1 MEKTIVGPARL
12 FRLIRDARPPKAMI
26 AAAVLFGVLEAASGL
41 AVPLLTMR
49 AVNSFAA
56 GGLSS
61 ATLLLVALALIGQ
74 AALGGLAYY
83 LMSAIGGRIVA
94 AIRERVWNHVL
105 RLNVG
110 YFDAHESGETM
121 SRVTQDTNVV
131 RGLITNHIITFF
143 TGLLSI
149 AGAVAMLLWIDWKM
163 TLVILLA
170 AVLAVGA
177 MLPIGNRMQAI
188 ALAHQDEMAKF
199 SGNLGRVLTNIRL
212 VKAYQAEETEL
223 EAGRAQIRN
232 LYRFGLREA
241 RILSTLSPLMTLV
254 ISLVLILL
262 FGYGGAQ
269 VASGALTTGALVAI
283 MFYMV
288 QIVFPFTQMAT
299 FFTELQKAVGATE
312 RLWEILETPPEE
324 GALAAA
330 EASEREGTR
339 AEGAH
344 FVTDVGHAEELPVQ
358 GDIEFENVSF
368 RYGEK
373 PVFESL
379 DLHIPGGKT
388 TALVGASGAGKTTIF
403 SLLER
408 FYEPGEG
415 TIRYAGRPIRSIP
428 LEKWRRLFGYVQQ
441 ESSVTSGTIRDN
453 VKYGNPDAT
462 DEEIIEALK
471 KANAWEFVSRLE
483 RGLDTDVGEAGVKLS
498 GGQRQRIAIA
508 RALLRDPAILLLD
521 EATSNLDNESEA
533 LVQDAL
539 QKAMQ
544 GRTTIIIAHRLS
556 TVMHADRLVVLE
568 NGRVTGIGTHRELMD
583 SHPYYRR
590 LVTRSLKAV

>member
-1 MEKTIVGPARL
+1 MEKAIVGPAKL
-12 FRLIRDARPPKAMI
+12 FRLIWDARPPKAMI
-26 AAAVLFGVLEAASGL
+26 ASAVLLGVLEAASGL
-41 AVPLLTMR
+41 AVPLLTMT

-56 GGLSS
+56 GGFSYT
-61 ATLLLVALALIGQ
+61 TLLLVALALIGQ

-83 LMSAIGGRIVA
+83 LMSVIGGKIVA

-105 RLNVG
+105 RLKID

-121 SRVTQDTNVV
+121 SRITQDTNVV
-131 RGLITNHIITFF
+131 RSLITNHLIMFF

-149 AGAVAMLLWIDWKM
+149 IGAVVMLLWIDWKM
-163 TLVILLA
+163 TLVIMLA
-170 AVLAVGA
+170 AALAVGV
-177 MLPIGNRMQAI
+177 MLPIGNKMQAI
-188 ALAHQDEMAKF
+188 SLAHQDELAKF

-223 EAGRAQIRN
+223 VTGRDQIRN

-312 RLWEILETPPEE
+312 RLWEILETPTEIEP
-324 GALAAA
+324 ATA
-330 EASEREGTR
+330 EAAEREGAR
-339 AEGAH
+339 AAGARLAAG
-344 FVTDVGHAEELPVQ
+344 TGDAEELPAQ
-358 GDIEFENVSF
+358 GDIEFDHVSF
-368 RYGEK
+368 RYGKK

-379 DLHIPGGKT
+379 NLHIPGGKT

-408 FYEPGEG
+408 FYEPDGG
-415 TIRYAGRPIRSIP
+415 TIRYAGRPIQAIP
-428 LEKWRRLFGYVQQ
+428 LGKWRRLFGYVQQ
-441 ESSVTSGTIRDN
+441 ESSVVSGTIRDN

-508 RALLRDPAILLLD
+508 RALLRDPAVLLLD

-544 GRTTIIIAHRLS
+544 GRTTIIIAHR
-556 TVMHADRLVVLE
+556 
-568 NGRVTGIGTHRELMD
+568 
-583 SHPYYRR
+583 
-590 LVTRSLKAV
+590 

>member
-1 MEKTIVGPARL
+1 MEKNIAGPARL

-26 AAAVLFGVLEAASGL
+26 AAAVLLGVLEAASGL
-41 AVPLLTMR
+41 AVPLLTMT

-56 GGLSS
+56 GGLSYT
-61 ATLLLVALALIGQ
+61 TLLLVALALIGQ

-105 RLNVG
+105 RLKVE
-110 YFDAHESGETM
+110 YFDAHQSGETM
-121 SRVTQDTNVV
+121 SRITQDTNVV
-131 RGLITNHIITFF
+131 RNLITNHLITFF

-149 AGAVAMLLWIDWKM
+149 VGAVAMLLWIDWKM

-170 AVLAVGA
+170 AVLAVGV
-177 MLPIGNRMQAI
+177 MLPIGNKMQAV
-188 ALAHQDEMAKF
+188 ALAHQDELAKF

-212 VKAYQAEETEL
+212 VKAYQAEATEL
-223 EAGRAQIRN
+223 AAGRVQIRN

-241 RILSTLSPLMTLV
+241 RIMATLSPLMTLV

-312 RLWEILETPPEE
+312 RLCEILDTRAEE
-324 GALAAA
+324 GVLAAA
-330 EASEREGTR
+330 ER
-339 AEGAH
+339 AGEAAGAE
-344 FVTDVGHAEELPVQ
+344 ALPGQ
-358 GDIEFENVSF
+358 GDIVFENVSF

-379 DLHIPGGKT
+379 NLHIPGGKT

-408 FYEPGEG
+408 FYEPCGG
-415 TIRYAGRPIRSIP
+415 TIRYAGRPIQSIE
-428 LEKWRRLFGYVQQ
+428 LGRWRRMFGYVQQ
-441 ESSVTSGTIRDN
+441 ESTVVSGTIRDN
-453 VKYGNPDAT
+453 VKYGDRDAT
-462 DEEIIEALK
+462 DDEVIEALK

-521 EATSNLDNESEA
+521 EATSSLDNESEA
-533 LVQDAL
+533 MVQDAL

>member
-1 MEKTIVGPARL
+1 MEKAIFGPARL
-12 FRLIRDARPPKAMI
+12 FRLIRDARPPKALT
-26 AAAVLFGVLEAASGL
+26 AAAVLLGVLEAASGL
-41 AVPLLTMR
+41 AVPLLTMT

-56 GGLSS
+56 GGLSYT
-61 ATLLLVALALIGQ
+61 TLLWVALALVGQ

-105 RLNVG
+105 RLKIG

-121 SRVTQDTNVV
+121 SRITQDTNVV

-149 AGAVAMLLWIDWKM
+149 VGAVAMLLWIDWKM

-188 ALAHQDEMAKF
+188 AMAHQDELAKF

-223 EAGRAQIRN
+223 AAGRAQIRN

-254 ISLVLILL
+254 IWLVLILL

-312 RLWEILETPPEE
+312 RIWEILETPAEE
-324 GALAAA
+324 GATAASAVPAAA
-330 EASEREGTR
+330 ERSAAAVGAEALPTR
-339 AEGAH
+339 
-344 FVTDVGHAEELPVQ
+344 
-358 GDIEFENVSF
+358 GDIEFEDVSF

-373 PVFESL
+373 SVFESL

-408 FYEPGEG
+408 FYEPGGG
-415 TIRYAGRPIRSIP
+415 TIRYAGRPIHSIP
-428 LEKWRRLFGYVQQ
+428 LGKWRRLFGYVQQ

-462 DEEIIEALK
+462 DEEIVEALK

-508 RALLRDPAILLLD
+508 RALLKDPAILLLD

-556 TVMHADRLVVLE
+556 TVMHADRLIVLE
-568 NGRVTGIGTHRELMD
+568 NGRVTGAGTHRELME

-590 LVTRSLKAV
+590 LVSHTLKAV

>member
-1 MEKTIVGPARL
+1 MEKAIVGPAKL
-12 FRLIRDARPPKAMI
+12 FRLIWDARPPKAMI
-26 AAAVLFGVLEAASGL
+26 ASAVLLGVLEAASGL
-41 AVPLLTMR
+41 AVPLLTMT

-56 GGLSS
+56 GGFSYT
-61 ATLLLVALALIGQ
+61 TLLLVALALIGQ

-83 LMSAIGGRIVA
+83 LMSVIGGKIVA

-105 RLNVG
+105 RLKID

-121 SRVTQDTNVV
+121 SRITQDTNVV
-131 RGLITNHIITFF
+131 RSLITNHLIMFF

-149 AGAVAMLLWIDWKM
+149 IGAVVMLLWIDWKM
-163 TLVILLA
+163 TLVIMLA
-170 AVLAVGA
+170 AALAVGV
-177 MLPIGNRMQAI
+177 MLPIGNKMQAI
-188 ALAHQDEMAKF
+188 SLAHQDELAKF

-223 EAGRAQIRN
+223 VTGRDQIRN

-312 RLWEILETPPEE
+312 RLCEILDTPVEE
-324 GALAAA
+324 GVLAAA
-330 EASEREGTR
+330 GCSMVVAG
-339 AEGAH
+339 
-344 FVTDVGHAEELPVQ
+344 AEELPAQ
-358 GDIEFENVSF
+358 GDIVFDNVSF

-379 DLHIPGGKT
+379 NLHIPGGKT
-388 TALVGASGAGKTTIF
+388 TALVGASGAGKTTIL

-408 FYEPGEG
+408 FYEPSKG
-415 TIRYAGRPIRSIP
+415 TIRYAGRPIHSIP
-428 LEKWRRLFGYVQQ
+428 LGKWRRLFGYVQQ
-441 ESSVTSGTIRDN
+441 ESSVVSGTIRDN

-462 DEEIIEALK
+462 EEEIIEALK

-508 RALLRDPAILLLD
+508 RALLRDPAVLLLD

-556 TVMHADRLVVLE
+556 TVMHADRLIVLE
-568 NGRVTGIGTHRELMD
+568 NGRVTGAGTHRELME
-583 SHPYYRR
+583 SHPYYRK
-590 LVTRSLKAV
+590 LVSHTLKAV